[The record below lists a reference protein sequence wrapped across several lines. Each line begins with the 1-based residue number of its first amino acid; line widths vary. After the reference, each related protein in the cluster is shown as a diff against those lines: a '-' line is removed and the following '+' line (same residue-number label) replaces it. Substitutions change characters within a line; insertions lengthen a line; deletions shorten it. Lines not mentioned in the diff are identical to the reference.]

1 MYPTLQ
7 HLVNDLFGLP
17 FPALPSFGFILA
29 LSFVGAYL
37 ATKRELLRKETEG
50 LLTSTRIKVVKGK
63 AATPADFIMAAIT
76 GFVVGYK
83 LLFFILEA
91 KAFAADPQ
99 ALILTLD
106 GSWIGGLLG
115 AGISWYLR
123 KKEDDIEKLAQ
134 PITVEIEQHP
144 YQLMD
149 SVVTIAAVSGIIG
162 AKVFH
167 QLENMDEFWQD
178 PVGSL
183 FSASGLTFYG
193 GLICGAAA
201 VLYFVTRN
209 GIKPIHMADAT
220 APGLMLAYGMGRVGC
235 QVSGDGDWGIVN
247 TLPKPSAL
255 SFLPDWFW
263 SYTYPNNVVHDGV
276 PIPGCEGRYCNALPE
291 GVFPTP
297 LYEAIVCIG
306 LFVLLWSLRKKL
318 TVPGSMFAL
327 YLMLNGF
334 ERFWIEKI
342 RVNTNYHIFGS
353 AVTQAEIISVFLF
366 ASGAYLWWR
375 VRRNAASK
383 N

>member
-50 LLTSTRIKVVKGK
+50 LLSSTRIKVVKGK
-63 AATPADFIMAAIT
+63 AATPTDFLMAAIT

-123 KKEDDIEKLAQ
+123 KKEDDKEKLAQ

-209 GIKPIHMADAT
+209 GIKPVHMADAT

-276 PIPGCEGRYCNALPE
+276 AIPGCEGRYCNALPE

-306 LFVLLWSLRKKL
+306 LFLLLWSLRKKL

-342 RVNTNYHIFGS
+342 RVNTTYHIFGS

-366 ASGAYLWWR
+366 ASGAYLWWS
-375 VRRNAASK
+375 VRRKALSK

>member
-37 ATKRELLRKETEG
+37 TTKRELLRKETEG
-50 LLTSTRIKVVKGK
+50 LLSSTRIKVVKGK
-63 AATPADFIMAAIT
+63 AATPADFLMAAVT

-99 ALILTLD
+99 SLILTLD
-106 GSWIGGLLG
+106 GSWIGGVLG
-115 AGISWYLR
+115 AAISWYLR
-123 KKEDDIEKLAQ
+123 KKEDDKEKLAQ
-134 PITVEIEQHP
+134 PVTVEIEQHP

-209 GIKPIHMADAT
+209 GIKPVHMADAT

-247 TLPKPSAL
+247 TQPKPSAL

-306 LFVLLWSLRKKL
+306 LFLVLWSLRKKL

-366 ASGAYLWWR
+366 ASGAFLWWK
-375 VRRNAASK
+375 VRRSVVPK

>member
-37 ATKRELLRKETEG
+37 TTKRELLRKETEG
-50 LLTSTRIKVVKGK
+50 LLSSTRIKVVKGK
-63 AATPADFIMAAIT
+63 AATPADFLMAAVT

-99 ALILTLD
+99 SLILTLD
-106 GSWIGGLLG
+106 GSWIGGVLG
-115 AGISWYLR
+115 AAISWYLR
-123 KKEDDIEKLAQ
+123 KKEDDKEKLAQ
-134 PITVEIEQHP
+134 PVTVEIEQHP

-209 GIKPIHMADAT
+209 GIKPVHMADAT

-247 TLPKPSAL
+247 TQPKPSAL

-306 LFVLLWSLRKKL
+306 LFLVLWSLRKKL

-366 ASGAYLWWR
+366 ASGAYLWWK
-375 VRRNAASK
+375 VRRSVVPK